1 MRINYNVSAMLA
13 NNSLARNDMA
23 LSKAMERLSSG
34 NKINH
39 AKDNAAGLAIARRM
53 NAQIEG
59 LSAATDNTGDGIGI
73 IEIVDGALSEIHD
86 MLQRMN
92 ELAIKASNGPLSEG
106 DREMVDLEFQE
117 LADEIERIGATTQF
131 NGQNL
136 MDGTFDLKGYVTT
149 YAQQGQDYVMQP
161 DVDPM
166 VTVEYYSSET
176 PYGLYTCSITPEV
189 DPVTGELTDAP
200 QVTLAGYGSHAWDG
214 EITGE
219 ANEDELTLRSGDEF
233 EIRLVLEKE
242 PVQGGAP
249 GEMQFKTTYNNLMLD
264 LTGVGS
270 MTVQIGAN
278 EGQTMEIRIPPITRE
293 NLGIDE
299 SNLRSRDEPLTA
311 KEEREYDANPEI
323 INANKAIDE
332 VAGAISFISAVRSE
346 LGALQNRLE
355 HTEATLELTSEN
367 MTESYSQIMDTD
379 MAKEMTNYSSKQVIS
394 QAATSILAQANERP
408 SQILQL
414 LQ

>member
-149 YAQQGQDYVMQP
+149 VDPANNNAAQP

-176 PYGLYTCSITPEV
+176 PYGLYTCSIDPDV
-189 DPVTGELTDAP
+189 DPDTGELTDAT
-200 QVTLAGYGSHAWDG
+200 QVTLVGYGSNAWDG
-214 EITGE
+214 EITVE

-242 PVQGGAP
+242 EVPNSNPV
-249 GEMQFKTTYNNLMLD
+249 EMRFKDAYENLMLD

>member
-1 MRINYNVSAMLA
+1 
-13 NNSLARNDMA
+13 
-23 LSKAMERLSSG
+23 
-34 NKINH
+34 
-39 AKDNAAGLAIARRM
+39 
-53 NAQIEG
+53 
-59 LSAATDNTGDGIGI
+59 
-73 IEIVDGALSEIHD
+73 
-86 MLQRMN
+86 
-92 ELAIKASNGPLSEG
+92 
-106 DREMVDLEFQE
+106 
-117 LADEIERIGATTQF
+117 
-131 NGQNL
+131 

-149 YAQQGQDYVMQP
+149 VDPANNNAAQP

-189 DPVTGELTDAP
+189 DPVTGELTDAT
-200 QVTLAGYGSHAWDG
+200 QVTLAGYGSNAWDG
-214 EITGE
+214 EITVE